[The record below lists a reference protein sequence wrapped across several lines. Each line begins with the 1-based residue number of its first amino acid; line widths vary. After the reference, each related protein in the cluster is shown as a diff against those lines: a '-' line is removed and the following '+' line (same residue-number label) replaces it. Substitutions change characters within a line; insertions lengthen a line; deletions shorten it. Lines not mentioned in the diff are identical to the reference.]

1 MQAAEF
7 AAKLRAARA
16 EHDGN
21 VDASADSQIASS
33 AARHRLDGQNVSG
46 AGMRAPPGRDSAS
59 CDLCFDARA
68 GERKCHIPA
77 EAEPEREHRDFD
89 SGGGQDGSK
98 NVQLV
103 CPMACQP
110 LGPGEAETPVCDPPI
125 DTEPP
130 AERCS
135 GVCRRGMVMRG
146 SMPPR

>member
-1 MQAAEF
+1 MGETNQELSLEEVEALSQKAAQVDTLSTKLVETEKALQVQAAEF

-89 SGGGQDGSK
+89 SGGVLVVAEQDVAGT
-98 NVQLV
+98 QRDIIH
-103 CPMACQP
+103 CP
-110 LGPGEAETPVCDPPI
+110 
-125 DTEPP
+125 
-130 AERCS
+130 
-135 GVCRRGMVMRG
+135 
-146 SMPPR
+146 